1 MRVRAPLLDRL
12 VDHDPKAAM
21 EVRPLRAL
29 TEEELKQVVLRD
41 LSWLLNT
48 RTPIP
53 PEAFDEARLSTIDFG
68 IPDFSSYSPA
78 NPDDLIVLARRLS
91 HAIKAFEPRLANIKV
106 SFAKELSGEKSLA
119 VIIDGDLVIENVRK
133 PVSFAT
139 ILQKEAEKWI
149 LYDINQGNT
158 P

>member
-1 MRVRAPLLDRL
+1 MRARAPLLDRL
-12 VDHDPKAAM
+12 VDNNPKAAM

-29 TEEELKQVVLRD
+29 SEDRLKQAVLRD
-41 LSWLLNT
+41 LSWLFNT

-53 PEAFDEARLSTIDFG
+53 AEIYDEAELTTIDFG
-68 IPDFSSYSPA
+68 IPDFSAYSPE
-78 NPDDLIVLARRLS
+78 NPDDIVVLVRRLYR
-91 HAIKAFEPRLANIKV
+91 AIAFFEPRLANVKI
-106 SFAKELSGEKSLA
+106 SFAKKLSGEKSFG
-119 VIIDGDLVIENVRK
+119 VIIDGDIIIENVRK

-149 LYDINQGNT
+149 LYELNQGNT